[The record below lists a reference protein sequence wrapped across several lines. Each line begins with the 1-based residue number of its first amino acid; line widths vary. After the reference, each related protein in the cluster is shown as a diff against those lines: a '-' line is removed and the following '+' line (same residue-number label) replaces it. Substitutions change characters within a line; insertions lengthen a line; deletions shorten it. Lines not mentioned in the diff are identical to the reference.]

1 MRDLKSRIAQLE
13 EVRAA
18 NGPVLIY
25 QGATEAERKQ
35 AAAFAAGVR
44 GVGGVAILVSPL
56 DYAL

>member
-13 EVRAA
+13 EGRAA

-25 QGATEAERKQ
+25 QGDTEAEREE

-44 GVGGVAILVSPL
+44 CVVVFVSALDFAI
-56 DYAL
+56 